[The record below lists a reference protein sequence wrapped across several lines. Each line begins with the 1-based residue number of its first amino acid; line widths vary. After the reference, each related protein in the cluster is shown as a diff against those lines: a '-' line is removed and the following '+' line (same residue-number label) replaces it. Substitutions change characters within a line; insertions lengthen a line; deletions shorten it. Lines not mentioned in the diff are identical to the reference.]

1 MPVLPAA
8 VKGGS
13 IVERRDDKRRARRVA
28 VRFWKKG
35 EEKPRSGFTTNISNG
50 GMFIGSS
57 LVHGRGT
64 RLRIEVLDPG
74 SSFMV
79 EGVVA
84 RAIRTQPALQGVR
97 PSGMGIRFL
106 QVSELVAELFPP
118 TEARVPER
126 PPLRLYEDETAR
138 LPPPEVSSPPMPPL
152 PGLELPGL
160 EMQAPTVTPPP
171 PSPGSAPT
179 REPEPP
185 DADGRAAAYAYTLQ
199 YRTPSELRTAYE
211 RDIAQG
217 GLFITTPAPA
227 PLQKVIS
234 IDISVFG
241 VFLPPVRLF
250 ARVVHRTEPGNAEN
264 PNLLAGM
271 GLELLDPEQARIALR
286 PLVDH
291 AAVAPH

>member
-1 MPVLPAA
+1 MRALNGMLLPS
-8 VKGGS
+8 KGNRFM
-13 IVERRDDKRRARRVA
+13 ERRDDKRRARRVA

-35 EEKPRSGFTTNISNG
+35 EDKPRSGFTTNISKG
-50 GMFIGSS
+50 GMFIGSN

-84 RAIRTQPALQGVR
+84 RAIRTQPAMQRVR

-118 TEARVPER
+118 TESRTPEKPLLR
-126 PPLRLYEDETAR
+126 PREVDNPAPPLSTQ
-138 LPPPEVSSPPMPPL
+138 SPP
-152 PGLELPGL
+152 
-160 EMQAPTVTPPP
+160 QAQ
-171 PSPGSAPT
+171 
-179 REPEPP
+179 EPEPVLDGVGESVP
-185 DADGRAAAYAYTLQ
+185 EDEADTKSQDVDLRSAAYAYTLQ
-199 YRTPSELRTAYE
+199 YRTPTELRTAYD

-227 PLQKVIS
+227 PLQKVVS
-234 IDISVFG
+234 IEISVFG

-271 GLELLDPEQARIALR
+271 GLELLDPEQAKQALK